1 MRFILVALLYVA
13 GAGNVFCGN
22 PKADSLLILQD
33 LVDEALKNNPEIKA
47 SVRQVDAAQARV
59 GEAGAL
65 ADPQLTY
72 MREQMPG
79 FRWSEANMQKIELM
93 QMVRFPTK
101 LSTESRIAD
110 INVDHSHHELA
121 EKQLDVIAR
130 LRSAFYDLW
139 YAQQAIALNRENA
152 RLLEQFVTL
161 AKTKFGVGEAALQD
175 VLRAN
180 VELAKLD
187 NQSIDLRQQEQS
199 ATASLVALL
208 NRQRGDSLGT
218 AFLPDSIASIPSLDS
233 LQALAIVG
241 RPLLIHDSLV
251 VQENAAM
258 LALSKQEYIPDLTLG
273 VQYVTMP
280 AGDFRGWSV
289 SAGISLPFAPW
300 TLNKAGSRVDEAT
313 ARISTSR
320 EELSAD
326 RNGILASIA
335 DLYAKVQSSRQQ
347 YNAYRTVILPQA
359 NMSLKASLTA
369 YQTGGK
375 DFLTLIDS
383 YRTLVE
389 LSMESLMVRKQFEE
403 GVAQLER
410 EVGMQDMSMNM

>member
-1 MRFILVALLYVA
+1 MRLLRVLVVSTVAAQLLWSQQPPTSPRLNLEELVA
-13 GAGNVFCGN
+13 
-22 PKADSLLILQD
+22 
-33 LVDEALKNNPEIKA
+33 EALKNNPEIRA
-47 SVRQVDAAQARV
+47 SHDRIEVAHAQARR
-59 GEAGAL
+59 AGAL
-65 ADPQLTY
+65 DDPELTY

-79 FRWSEANMQKIELM
+79 FRWSEANMQKFELM
-93 QMVRFPTK
+93 QIVRFPTK
-101 LSTESRIAD
+101 LSTENRIAE
-110 INVDHSHHELA
+110 INVDHSHHERA
-121 EKQLDVIAR
+121 EMELDVVAR
-130 LRSAFYDLW
+130 VRSAFYDLW

-152 RLLEQFVTL
+152 RLLRQFVAL

-187 NQSIDLRQQEQS
+187 NQSTALGQQEQS
-199 ATASLVALL
+199 AIASLVALL
-208 NRQRGDSLGT
+208 NRRQGDSLGA

-233 LQALAIVG
+233 LHVLAMAG

-251 VQENAAM
+251 VEENDAM

-280 AGDFRGWSV
+280 SGDFRGWSV

-300 TLNKAGSRVDEAT
+300 TLNKAGSRVDEES
-313 ARISTSR
+313 ARISESR
-320 EELSAD
+320 QELNAD
-326 RNGILASIA
+326 RNRILAHIA
-335 DLYAKVQSSRQQ
+335 DLHAKVQSFRQQ

-389 LSMESLMVRKQFEE
+389 LSMESLMVRQEFEE
-403 GVAQLER
+403 GVAQLNR
-410 EVGMQDMSMNM
+410 EVGVWDMSMNM

>member
-1 MRFILVALLYVA
+1 MRFILVALLSVVSS
-13 GAGNVFCGN
+13 GNVFSGDL
-22 PKADSLLILQD
+22 KADSPLVLRD

-47 SVRQVDAAQARV
+47 SLRQVDAARARV

-101 LSTESRIAD
+101 LSTENRIAGID
-110 INVDHSHHELA
+110 VDHFHHELA
-121 EKQLDVIAR
+121 EKELDVVAR
-130 LRSAFYDLW
+130 VRSAFYDLW
-139 YAQQAIALNRENA
+139 FAQQANALNGENA
-152 RLLEQFVTL
+152 RLLQQFVTL

-187 NQSIDLRQQEQS
+187 NQSTDFRQREQS
-199 ATASLVALL
+199 AIASLVALL
-208 NRQRGDSLGT
+208 NRRQGDSLRT
-218 AFLPDSIASIPSLDS
+218 AFLPDSVASIPSLDS
-233 LQALAIVG
+233 LQELAMVG
-241 RPLLIHDSLV
+241 RPLLIHDSLA
-251 VQENAAM
+251 VQESDAM
-258 LALSKQEYIPDLTLG
+258 LVLSKQEYIPDLTFG

-300 TLNKAGSRVDEAT
+300 TLNKAGSRVDEAS
-313 ARISTSR
+313 ARISKSR

-326 RNGILASIA
+326 RNSILASIA
-335 DLYAKVQSSRQQ
+335 DLYAKVQSLRQQ

-403 GVAQLER
+403 GMAQLER
-410 EVGMQDMSMNM
+410 VVGVRDMSMEM